1 MGGFLISDLTRFTAV
16 LADIGRCYLGLNEQQ
31 MIILMIK
38 VGFLFFLCTT
48 LTKIGF
54 ISQLTRIK

>member
-31 MIILMIK
+31 RIILMIK
-38 VGFLFFLCTT
+38 VGF
-48 LTKIGF
+48 
-54 ISQLTRIK
+54 